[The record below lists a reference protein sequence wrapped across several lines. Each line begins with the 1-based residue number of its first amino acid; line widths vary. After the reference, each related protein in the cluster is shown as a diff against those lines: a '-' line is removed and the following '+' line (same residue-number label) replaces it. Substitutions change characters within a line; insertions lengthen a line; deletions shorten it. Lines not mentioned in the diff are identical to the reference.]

1 MRCLVQLQKFE
12 DVHAILDSLNEENLN
27 NPEIIKINKFLA
39 GLNED
44 NSISAE
50 EIEIK
55 LKNNPNDKKI
65 RFDLAIK
72 LLQTNQIERGFKEL
86 LTLYSQDAKWNDEV
100 AKKKLLEYFDLLG
113 FNDPNVIEA
122 RKRLSTLM
130 FK

>member
-1 MRCLVQLQKFE
+1 M
-12 DVHAILDSLNEENLN
+12 NEENLN
-27 NPEIIKINKFLA
+27 NPEIIKIKKFLA

-44 NSISAE
+44 SPISAE
-50 EIEIK
+50 EIEIQ

-65 RFDLAIK
+65 RFDLATK
-72 LLQTNQIERGFKEL
+72 LLQTNQIERGFEEL

-113 FNDPNVIEA
+113 FTDPNVIDA
-122 RKRLSTLM
+122 RKKLSSLM